1 MKKILLFT
9 VMCVLGLFG
18 TLKAQD
24 VVTIDGTVGG
34 FEVKTDKVVPI
45 YNNYDYAIT
54 QFYYT
59 VDEIAKANGTI
70 ESIAFKTVGT
80 GQYPYTRNLDVYMVN
95 TDEYYFD
102 PNDRN
107 GKGMKQVSASDL
119 VFSGEVEFTQDSWV
133 KIDLATD
140 FEYTGGNLL
149 LCVNDKT
156 GDYISGDANRG
167 AFSVFSSTYQV
178 PYQGEMGIARRALYQ
193 RNTGD
198 AYDPTASAI
207 VAYGTS
213 AVVPFIQLTFAAGA
227 EEFLEPAAPANF
239 KVRAVSE
246 SKINLSWDAAE
257 NAQSYE
263 IISGTENIATVTET
277 SYSIKNLKLGKY
289 EYSVRSVN
297 GSKYSDYVDGSV
309 ELVAKDID
317 SIQIGQERTQTGI
330 GDPVS
335 SETIPFGFNMGTTAY
350 SWVEIPYSASLF
362 EEGFS
367 IDRIS
372 FDFEHG
378 GQAYLDE
385 IRIYLAEK
393 TKENA
398 AEWTAEK
405 DLELVFSDTDIL
417 IGEDKWEKFEFEK
430 SFEYK
435 AKEDLI
441 VVVATAKNGANV
453 WTNRSSWYF
462 DKVENNTLYRL
473 GEDASCAQYPTEAG
487 TQHYARPVVQFAW
500 EVEEVII
507 EAPVLKATATSDSTV
522 LLAWNA
528 VDSAVGYSVY
538 KNDSILL
545 ADYVDT
551 TEYTVLGL
559 EAETEYS
566 FKVQAFN
573 KYGDVSKFSKVV
585 NVKTLAKDGGAT
597 TPASP
602 VVEAKVA
609 NDSTVVLIWDK
620 VVGADSYNVYQDTVV
635 LKKALL
641 DTTYTVTNLI
651 VDSTYTFEVTAV
663 NEVGESKRAKV
674 EVLIPSKEDEG
685 DDEGD
690 EGEDEGES
698 EYLIYEDFEDYEVDA
713 RLAQNNPELW
723 TTWNNKPGTKEDASV
738 DTLDGNK
745 FVHFVEGVDQILLLG
760 DYTNGC
766 YEIKFDLYV
775 PNGKN
780 AYYNILHDFAGSNSD
795 WALQQYVH
803 MTDDGTESTPAAG
816 HGTTHAGGN
825 SVKDVTD
832 FVFDTWMTIRY
843 VIDIDHDV
851 AKFYLSTAKD
861 TVEKEL
867 LEWQWSRNSF
877 NDQLV
882 PTRKLDAMNFFPPKK
897 SSEFY
902 LDNLSL
908 KRTSGEAVVELD
920 FGTETL
926 KGGAMVND
934 IASVE
939 FTVEN
944 TGTTVVDYTAWIDYG
959 VSETASEPF
968 FVHYDEDLNDS
979 TTVTGLNLK
988 EPTLIEVGAMY
999 PAAVYASAAAGTKV
1013 THLSYPFAQIAEN
1026 SGYGIVKDSDVIFRI
1041 YGQGFN
1047 GQPGEVLA
1055 EKAVPYSQIEAGKF
1069 LTAEFDTAVVLTGF
1083 NVWATVSFMH
1093 AVPSQ
1098 SKPQYPIVFDGI
1110 STNLAPYGNLI
1121 RIGNEGAF
1129 TEAHTAFQKNYGN
1142 IHIRMTCAGE
1152 AVDAGWAEL
1161 GKVDGALVAG
1171 AKETINVDFNTF
1183 GLEAGKFYNAT
1194 IKFALNNAEE
1204 MFELPLSL
1212 QVWGEDIDEVLVN
1225 TYSIYPNPTSG
1236 MVTIE
1241 GENINYVA
1249 VYNSL
1254 GQLVKV
1260 VRTQDNVVD
1269 MSTYEN
1275 GVYFFNVVDNA
1286 GTSSVQRV
1294 VVAK

>member
-9 VMCVLGLFG
+9 VMCILGLFG

-34 FEVKTDKVVPI
+34 FNQAIANVAPV
-45 YNNYDYAIT
+45 NNYRDYSIS
-54 QFYYT
+54 QVYYT
-59 VDEIAKANGTI
+59 VDEIAKSSGTLT
-70 ESIAFKTVGT
+70 SISFKTET
-80 GQYPYTRNLDVYMVN
+80 GAYPTTRNIDVYLLN
-95 TDEYYFD
+95 TEEYYF
-102 PNDRN
+102 
-107 GKGMKQVSASDL
+107 SAQTTKAVTAQDL
-119 VFSGEVEFTQDSWV
+119 VFSGEVEFVENSWV
-133 KIDLATD
+133 PIDLEKD

-149 LCVNDKT
+149 VCVNDKT
-156 GDYISGDANRG
+156 GVDGNKCNFHTFEGNLSSDAGILRRCLQKY
-167 AFSVFSSTYQV
+167 SSS
-178 PYQGEMGIARRALYQ
+178 EF
-193 RNTGD
+193 
-198 AYDPTASAI
+198 DPTSSIAA
-207 VAYGTS
+207 TFDKNM
-213 AVVPFIQLTFAAGA
+213 PFIQLTFVSGTA

-289 EYSVRSVN
+289 SYSVRSVN

-317 SIQIGQERTQTGI
+317 SIQIGQERTQTGT
-330 GDPVS
+330 DDAVS
-335 SETIPFGFNMGTTAY
+335 SETIPFGFTTNMSSAY

-378 GQAYLDE
+378 QEQGPAYLDE

-393 TKENA
+393 NKVNA

-441 VVVATAKNGANV
+441 VVVATAKSGANV

-528 VDSAVGYSVY
+528 VDSAMGYSVY
-538 KNDSILL
+538 KNDTLVV
-545 ADYVDT
+545 DYVDT
-551 TEYTVLGL
+551 TEYTVSDL

-573 KYGDVSKFSKVV
+573 KRGDVSKFSKVV

-602 VVEAKVA
+602 VVEAQVA
-609 NDSTVVLIWDK
+609 NDSTVVLSWDK

-635 LKKALL
+635 LKEALL
-641 DTTYTVTNLI
+641 DTTYTVTNLT

-674 EVLIPSKEDEG
+674 EVIIPSKEDEG
-685 DDEGD
+685 GNEDGDDED
-690 EGEDEGES
+690 EDEGES
-698 EYLIYEDFEDYEVDA
+698 EYLIYEDFEDYEVEA

-738 DTLDGNK
+738 DSLDGNK

-825 SVKDVTD
+825 SVKDITD

-934 IASVE
+934 ISSVE

-959 VSETASEPF
+959 VSETAGEPF

-1194 IKFALNNAEE
+1194 IKFALNNVEE

-1269 MSTYEN
+1269 MSAYEN